1 MKQRI
6 RRIWLALC
14 MAVCLFALAGCS
26 AAADTAETIDPQI
39 EMAMQSGSQQYLDL
53 FNQMDDASIEQALA
67 TSVKNKDT
75 VMENALKSWDSIKD
89 ELGAFVSSE
98 TAVVTKSDDGYVAR
112 MNTVYEKRAME
123 FTLIADE
130 DLNKVETISFSPV
143 YTTGEKMA
151 KAGMNTLMGMGV
163 VFAVLIFISWLI
175 SMFKYINVFEAK
187 MKAKKAAAAPA
198 PAAAPTPT
206 MPVRERR
213 SRSSTGTSTARTRA
227 APRCR
232 SSSTPSTPARMPSRW
247 RGASTAATT
256 SCSKTSRRTRLPE
269 THLLSSRSPGPI
281 SSIFR
286 PISPISAL
294 MRSSASIFLRMPTF

>member
-89 ELGAFVSSE
+89 DLGAFVSSE
-98 TAVVTKSDDGYVAR
+98 TAVVTKGDDGYIAR

-130 DLNKVETISFSPV
+130 DLSKVETISFPPV

-175 SMFKYINVFEAK
+175 SMFKYISVFEAK
-187 MKAKKAAAAPA
+187 MKAKKNAAAAAPVAAPAAPA
-198 PAAAPTPT
+198 PAAAPAPT
-206 MPVRERR
+206 
-213 SRSSTGTSTARTRA
+213 A
-227 APRCR
+227 APAEEENLTDDTELV
-232 SSSTPSTPARMPSRW
+232 SVI
-247 RGASTAATT
+247 TAAIAAYEG
-256 SCSKTSRRTRLPE
+256 KE
-269 THLLSSRSPGPI
+269 TVDNGLVVRSI
-281 SSIFR
+281 KRVSNR
-286 PISPISAL
+286 NWN
-294 MRSSASIFLRMPTF
+294 

>member
-89 ELGAFVSSE
+89 DLGAFVSSE
-98 TAVVTKSDDGYVAR
+98 TAVVTKGDDGYIAR
-112 MNTVYEKRAME
+112 MNTVYEKERWN
-123 FTLIADE
+123 LPVADE
-130 DLNKVETISFSPV
+130 DLSKVETISFSPV

-175 SMFKYINVFEAK
+175 SMFKYISVFEAK
-187 MKAKKAAAAPA
+187 MKAKKNAAAAAPVAAPAAPA
-198 PAAAPTPT
+198 PAAAPAPT
-206 MPVRERR
+206 
-213 SRSSTGTSTARTRA
+213 A
-227 APRCR
+227 APAEEENL
-232 SSSTPSTPARMPSRW
+232 TDDTELVVI
-247 RGASTAATT
+247 TAAIAARGKKRLLTT
-256 SCSKTSRRTRLPE
+256 D
-269 THLLSSRSPGPI
+269 
-281 SSIFR
+281 
-286 PISPISAL
+286 
-294 MRSSASIFLRMPTF
+294 M